1 MRTENDSLS
10 KITSQQEHTKIS
22 SNLNLVSKSEKS
34 DIVNQETFEQLY
46 TEALSGEDISKP
58 NKNLLK
64 EYLFKNKG
72 FNNEDWR
79 NLMEIRL
86 NLEIYIRYY
95 DKQEE
100 NFMNRQYREGLLR
113 N

>member
-1 MRTENDSLS
+1 MRTENFGLI
-10 KITSQQEHTKIS
+10 KIENQQEFTQIS
-22 SNLNLVSKSEKS
+22 SNLKLVRKAEKT
-34 DIVNQETFEQLY
+34 DIVNQATFDQLY

-58 NKNLLK
+58 NMNLLK

-95 DKQEE
+95 DKKEE
-100 NFMNRQYREGLLR
+100 NFMNRQYREALLR